1 MARKRTEA
9 AEPRKTYTVAYPHGL
24 NLRAEPSK
32 QAEILRVLKRGE
44 TVTARDA
51 EAPEGWLAVD
61 GGYVMREFLE

>member
-9 AEPRKTYTVAYPHGL
+9 AAEPRQYKVAYPHGL

-32 QAEILRVLKRGE
+32 TADIVRVLPHGE
-44 TVTARDA
+44 AVTARDA
-51 EAPEGWLAVD
+51 DAPKGWIAVD